1 MQIRT
6 SLRIIGLAV
15 LLASL
20 SLPAARAAEALPKS
34 RAALFDDDEPAATPA
49 EAGGREALF
58 GDDLPARPSAAEP
71 PRSRDSLFGGDDLQS
86 SAVAAAGTPA
96 IASPP
101 AVKGF
106 VQNRMAYTWPKP
118 SHWSEMMNHFDLSAQ
133 GSLSSNVKWKLG
145 ARVDYD
151 AVYSLT
157 DFYPQSVEND
167 QRFNFLLRENYL
179 DISADNWDFRL
190 GRQQIVWG
198 EMVGLFFGDVVSAKD
213 VRHFVLPEF
222 EILRIPQW
230 AARAEYFK
238 DDFHAEFLWI
248 PLASYD
254 NIGKPGG
261 EFFAYTPPPPPG
273 FQTFFLNERFPSS
286 SLSNTNYGLRLSILR
301 DGWDVTAFAYSSM
314 SAAPTF
320 YRQVINSPQPTVVYE
335 ARHKRIDQFGST
347 LAKDFGSIVLKAE
360 AVYTRGRGFELS
372 NFGNL
377 NDTDGVVEQ
386 DVLGWVVGIDYNE
399 IADTRINVQLFQQH
413 IFDRN
418 PDIIPESNEN
428 GYSLLVNHK
437 FGDKVEAQALWI
449 SSLNRSDWML
459 RPRVSWNFEKNW
471 RAALGVDIFHGPPLG
486 YFGRYDDRDRVYTEL
501 RYSF

>member
-1 MQIRT
+1 MQIGT
-6 SLRIIGLAV
+6 SLRIVARAV

-20 SLPAARAAEALPKS
+20 SVSAASAADALPKS
-34 RAALFDDDEPAATPA
+34 RAALFADDEPAAAPDA
-49 EAGGREALF
+49 EGSREALF
-58 GDDLPARPSAAEP
+58 GDDLPARPPVVES
-71 PRSRDSLFGGDDLQS
+71 PRSRESLFGGDDLQS
-86 SAVAAAGTPA
+86 SAVASAGTAA

-101 AVKGF
+101 VVKGF
-106 VQNRMAYTWPKP
+106 FQNRMAYTWPKP

-133 GSLSSNVKWKLG
+133 GRLSSNVKWKLG
-145 ARVDYD
+145 ARLDYD

-179 DISADNWDFRL
+179 DISADSWDFRF

-198 EMVGLFFGDVVSAKD
+198 EMVGLFFGDVVSFKD

-238 DDFHAEFLWI
+238 DDFHAEFVWI

-254 NIGKPGG
+254 NIGKPGAQ
-261 EFFAYTPPPPPG
+261 FFAYTPPTPPG
-273 FQTFFLNERFPSS
+273 YQTVFLNQRFPSS
-286 SLSNTNYGLRLSILR
+286 SLSNTNYGVRLSVLR
-301 DGWDVTAFAYSSM
+301 DGWDVAAFAYSSM

-320 YRQVINSPQPTVVYE
+320 YRQVIDSPQPTVVYQ
-335 ARHKRIDQFGST
+335 ARSNRIDQFGST
-347 LAKDFGSIVLKAE
+347 LTKDFGPVVLKAE
-360 AVYTRGRGFELS
+360 AVYTRGRGFELN
-372 NFGNL
+372 NFSSL
-377 NDTDGVVEQ
+377 SDADGVVEQ
-386 DVLGWVVGIDYNE
+386 NVLGWVVGLDYNE

-413 IFDRN
+413 IFDRD
-418 PDIIPESNEN
+418 PGIIPETNEN

-449 SSLNRSDWML
+449 SSLDRSDWML

-471 RAALGVDIFHGPPLG
+471 RAAVGVDLFHGPPLG
-486 YFGRYDDRDRVYTEL
+486 YFGRYDANDRVYTEV